1 MTYLPILCI
10 ILIRDNCKKIKL
22 KDGNGMHNKDI
33 DIIKN
38 MRTVE
43 WLKAQLLGTVANL
56 YATLANGEE
65 NTKENIEDAIA
76 KLILESMLLG
86 KRLGLS
92 YESMGSALKD
102 NIKINLIEEHKI
114 ERWYGDLSLLLEY
127 IEQQKD

>member
-1 MTYLPILCI
+1 
-10 ILIRDNCKKIKL
+10 
-22 KDGNGMHNKDI
+22 MHNKDI
-33 DIIKN
+33 DIVKN

-56 YATLANGEE
+56 YATLASGEDNTRE
-65 NTKENIEDAIA
+65 NLEDNISN
-76 KLILESMLLG
+76 LILETLLLG

-92 YESMGSALKD
+92 YESIDMALKD

-127 IEQQKD
+127 IDKKKD

>member
-1 MTYLPILCI
+1 
-10 ILIRDNCKKIKL
+10 
-22 KDGNGMHNKDI
+22 MHNKDI

-65 NTKENIEDAIA
+65 NTKENIEDAIS
-76 KLILESMLLG
+76 KLILESLLLG

-92 YESMGSALKD
+92 YESINLALKD
-102 NIKINLIEEHKI
+102 NIKVNLIEEHKI

-127 IEQQKD
+127 IDQQKD